1 MDRERISHT
10 FAPVFD
16 SRSKVLILGTMPSP
30 KSRENGFYY
39 SHPQNRFWKVMAQLL
54 QEEIPETAAE
64 KKSMMLRHGIALWDV
79 LAQCDI
85 KGADDNSIQNPV
97 ANDIK
102 GLIEQTGIKAV
113 FTTGA
118 TAARLYEK
126 LVLEKTGVPAKRLL
140 STSPANCRF
149 SVEMLVE
156 DYRAVLEYL
165 KDDEDIA

>member
-1 MDRERISHT
+1 MEREQITHT
-10 FAPVFD
+10 FEPVFD
-16 SRSKVLILGTMPSP
+16 SESRVLILGTMPSP

-39 SHPQNRFWKVMAQLL
+39 SHPQNRFWKVMAQLF
-54 QEEIPETAAE
+54 QEEVPIAAAE
-64 KKSMMLRHGIALWDV
+64 KRSMMQRHGIALWDV

-102 GLIEQTGIKAV
+102 GLLGQTRIKAV

-126 LVLEKTGVPAKRLL
+126 LVQEETGIPARRLL
-140 STSPANCRF
+140 STSPANCRY
-149 SVEMLVE
+149 SVDMLVE
-156 DYRAVLEYL
+156 DYRVILEYL
-165 KDDEDIA
+165 KDD